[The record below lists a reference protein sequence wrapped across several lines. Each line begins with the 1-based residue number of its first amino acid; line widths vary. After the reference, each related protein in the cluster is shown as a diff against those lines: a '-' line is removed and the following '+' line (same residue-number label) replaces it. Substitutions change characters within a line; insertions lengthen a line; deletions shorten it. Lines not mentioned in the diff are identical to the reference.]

1 VRASASAARLCRRL
15 RPVAGSPTSSMALC
29 RA

>member
-1 VRASASAARLCRRL
+1 LAARLCRRL
-15 RPVAGSPTSSMALC
+15 RPVAGSPTSSAAPN